1 MHRTH
6 RVKWLDFGR
15 VRKYCENRLLASS
28 CVSVC
33 PPVRMAKL
41 GSHWTDF
48 HEIWYLSIFRKKK
61 YCWKHSYFIKI
72 WQEWPVLYMQ
82 TDIHS
87 RYCTWRPIYSFD
99 HISLSSSLNAKWF
112 GRKVL
117 EKTKNTFCA
126 QYIFFSENS
135 GAYEIMWKIII
146 IIIITIIMFVNCNWV
161 VTRWQWLF
169 YM

>member
-1 MHRTH
+1 MTGFWARSQILRKSTISFIMCVRLSARPHGKTRLP
-6 RVKWLDFGR
+6 LDGFSWNLIF
-15 VRKYCENRLLASS
+15 KYFS
-28 CVSVC
+28 
-33 PPVRMAKL
+33 
-41 GSHWTDF
+41 
-48 HEIWYLSIFRKKK
+48 KKK

-146 IIIITIIMFVNCNWV
+146 IIIIIIIMFVNCNWV